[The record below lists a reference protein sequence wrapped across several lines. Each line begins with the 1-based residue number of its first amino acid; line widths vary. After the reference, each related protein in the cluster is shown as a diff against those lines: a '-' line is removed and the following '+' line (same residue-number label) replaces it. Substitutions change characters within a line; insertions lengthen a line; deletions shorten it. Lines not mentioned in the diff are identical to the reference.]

1 MELKNKVLSII
12 SGGSVTRMDVVMR
25 SGSNSAKV
33 GDIIDS
39 MLKNGDL
46 EEDIE
51 NGRSILKIA
60 AHVNL
65 APIVIEHEADEVS
78 EIKPQN
84 EIKQQKAKVMSMDKP
99 VKSENKPAP
108 QGSVSQLNQILMQQL
123 ERLVKA
129 DEASIGQEI
138 ERSRA
143 VSQVASEVTK
153 NHAVAVDMIKIK
165 AEQGYM
171 IEPSGLLS

>member
-51 NGRSILKIA
+51 NGRSIFRSAPTTQK
-60 AHVNL
+60 NL
-65 APIVIEHEADEVS
+65 S
-78 EIKPQN
+78 CIKC
-84 EIKQQKAKVMSMDKP
+84 
-99 VKSENKPAP
+99 
-108 QGSVSQLNQILMQQL
+108 
-123 ERLVKA
+123 
-129 DEASIGQEI
+129 
-138 ERSRA
+138 
-143 VSQVASEVTK
+143 
-153 NHAVAVDMIKIK
+153 
-165 AEQGYM
+165 
-171 IEPSGLLS
+171 

>member
-1 MELKNKVLSII
+1 
-12 SGGSVTRMDVVMR
+12 
-25 SGSNSAKV
+25 
-33 GDIIDS
+33 
-39 MLKNGDL
+39 
-46 EEDIE
+46 
-51 NGRSILKIA
+51 
-60 AHVNL
+60 
-65 APIVIEHEADEVS
+65 
-78 EIKPQN
+78 
-84 EIKQQKAKVMSMDKP
+84 MDKP
-99 VKSENKPAP
+99 VKSENKLAP

-129 DEASIGQEI
+129 DESSIGQEI

-165 AEQGYM
+165 FEQGYM

>member
-1 MELKNKVLSII
+1 MELRNKVLNII
-12 SGGSVTRMDVVMR
+12 SSGWRTRMDVVMR

-65 APIVIEHEADEVS
+65 L
-78 EIKPQN
+78 
-84 EIKQQKAKVMSMDKP
+84 
-99 VKSENKPAP
+99 
-108 QGSVSQLNQILMQQL
+108 QLF
-123 ERLVKA
+123 
-129 DEASIGQEI
+129 I
-138 ERSRA
+138 ER
-143 VSQVASEVTK
+143 
-153 NHAVAVDMIKIK
+153 
-165 AEQGYM
+165 
-171 IEPSGLLS
+171 